1 MYLLWESMKSKI
13 SIILILGEAIIIM
26 ALGIYIYIKYNNRL
40 HFNINR
46 INKKRLIQK
55 TGTQL
60 KYFYEP
66 KPNSVIKDKNSWL
79 DYKPEYI
86 INSDS
91 LNERFDYS
99 IQKPL
104 VTFRI
109 ITLGDSFTYGLL
121 VDTKDNW
128 PEVLEDLLNKKMS
141 CKNIKKF
148 EVINLAMEGYDIQY
162 SAERY
167 EIRGK
172 KYNPD
177 LVLWFIKLTNF
188 LQINE
193 RIIPKINQYIQNNQP
208 SKNAP
213 YIAWDMGFLESL
225 GDLGEDQILGLQREY
240 LKQFRENNKTP
251 LFFLTFS
258 DTPSKYKDLL
268 KQTSTNYS
276 NTYWSDRI
284 TDVYKTAQLHFQEDW
299 HPNQKGHQIIA
310 QDVFRLLT
318 RNKIIPC
325 Q

>member
-1 MYLLWESMKSKI
+1 MKSKI
-13 SIILILGEAIIIM
+13 LIILILWEAIIIIV
-26 ALGIYIYIKYNNRL
+26 LGTYIYLKYNNRL
-40 HFNINR
+40 HFNVNP
-46 INKKRLIQK
+46 INKKRLIQR
-55 TGTQL
+55 TITQL

-66 KPNSVIKDKNSWL
+66 KPNSVIEDNNSWL
-79 DYKPEYI
+79 DYKPKHI

-104 VTFRI
+104 DTFRI
-109 ITLGDSFTYGLL
+109 ITLGDSFTYGLF
-121 VDTKDNW
+121 VDTKNNW
-128 PEVLEDLLNKKMS
+128 PEVLEDFLNKKIS

-148 EVINLAMEGYDIQY
+148 EVINLAMAGYDIQY
-162 SAERY
+162 STERY

-193 RIIPKINQYIQNNQP
+193 RIIPKINQYIQSNPPN
-208 SKNAP
+208 KNAP
-213 YIAWDMGFLESL
+213 SAAWDTGFLESL
-225 GDLGEDQILGLQREY
+225 GDIGEDQILGLQRED
-240 LKQFRENNKTP
+240 LKQSRENNKTQ
-251 LFFLTFS
+251 FFLLTFS

-276 NTYWSDRI
+276 NTYFSDKI
-284 TDVYKTAQLHFQEDW
+284 TNVYKTGQLHFQEDW
-299 HPNQKGHQIIA
+299 HPNQNGHQVIA

-318 RNKIIPC
+318 RSKIIPC